1 MLSSHYREVECYGLS
16 CTGTYLNFY
25 TCFLSY
31 SYPKLSTNLKI
42 LVIFSD
48 GRAELGNGD
57 VMDTFKLEK
66 TAKRLRVKNNI
77 KMIGALIPNAQNTQR
92 IQELKGIVSE
102 PDDALDADFSASNF
116 KNEIADF
123 LASRVK
129 RLTKVQGENYIVFDR
144 KLYLSIIFLL
154 FRRGAWYLLL
164 QARSST
170 PTLPPPPPEGSFC
183 FFSFNNNLRLALAI

>member
-16 CTGTYLNFY
+16 CTGTYLIWSL

-31 SYPKLSTNLKI
+31 SYPKSSTNLKI

-102 PDDALDADFSASNF
+102 PDDALDADFSASYF

-129 RLTKVQGENYIVFDR
+129 RLTKVLGENYIVFDR
-144 KLYLSIIFLL
+144 KLYLSITIYCSEEVHGICFYKLVL
-154 FRRGAWYLLL
+154 
-164 QARSST
+164 
-170 PTLPPPPPEGSFC
+170 PPPPLPPPPPRGRFL
-183 FFSFNNNLRLALAI
+183 FLLF